1 MNQSSNIVNITRGK
15 PVMPSK
21 NGYVMVW
28 RDIKKQSWYRN
39 PECLA
44 VFMHIMLNATSNRMQ
59 YNHKGVDLMLLEGQF
74 ASTYQDIGDVFGFHE
89 SKVRRFITLFEKSGQ
104 LGKTLILQGRINKGI
119 KLTFTNW
126 NKWQKPLEN
135 TDRQTDRQSDR
146 LKPTD
151 LKVCEP
157 YADTHTDR
165 QADRVLNNNLINNNK
180 DTCQKTKV
188 FPRVPNDEIVSLFA
202 EILPSLP
209 QPKKLT
215 AARKSTLKARHVN
228 DLKSDLNNWRKY
240 FEYVRDNCSWM
251 VSGNFNIT
259 FDYLIKQSNLINILE
274 GAKNDRA

>member
-1 MNQSSNIVNITRGK
+1 MNQSSNIVNIDRGK
-15 PVMPSK
+15 QQMPSK
-21 NGYVMVW
+21 NGYVSLW
-28 RDIKKQSWYRN
+28 RDMKKQDWYHR
-39 PECLA
+39 PDCLA
-44 VFMHIMLNATSNRMQ
+44 MFTHLMLSVTKSKIK
-59 YNHKGVDLMLLEGQF
+59 YSHKGVDLMLVEGEF
-74 ASTYQDIGDVFGFHE
+74 ATTYEDLGSVFNMDK
-89 SKVRRFITLFEKSGQ
+89 SKTRRILDLFKRYGQ
-104 LGKTLILQGRINKGI
+104 IYTKEIKQGRINKGI
-119 KLTFTNW
+119 VVGLTGFS
-126 NKWQKPLEN
+126 KWQL
-135 TDRQTDRQSDR
+135 TDN
-146 LKPTD
+146 L
-151 LKVCEP
+151 
-157 YADTHTDR
+157 ADT
-165 QADRVLNNNLINNNK
+165 QADTQADTCEVLNLKGYIGYSDTPPDTQADTVLNNNYINNNK

-188 FPRVPNDEIVSLFA
+188 FPRVPNDEIVSLFS